1 MTGPAPSEEAIALLR
16 EQARQLDVEDLVD
29 LCYARASEPL
39 RTSVYLEALR
49 GRPGEQAQVAAC
61 LLCFDLARRGDER
74 REAEVQFLLPT
85 LEHLF
90 ASSSPTSS
98 SSSSSSSPASS
109 PTNEPPRAVRALI
122 EKSDVVAGLWAAL
135 VDHAARRDPR
145 LKEALPEID
154 TGPVVELDLFD
165 ASEIAELEDGF
176 FDFDIDLAVDDEALA
191 AFDEGLVKIVP
202 PQPEVLFS
210 SDSGSDLERLEKL
223 RDHCW
228 SFASRVP
235 VAAELHAMT
244 LLFLATH
251 TRAVG
256 LFGRRNKRRDRALI
270 DGLTAFLSLPA
281 PPSQAAAW
289 FAPSDLPGAEEH
301 AWSKIA
307 ELLLDVTSMV
317 GADAEDQ
324 NEGRPAAAGRA
335 PRAPRD
341 TRSVDRWAADVAA
354 GYQADARSARIAQRL
369 AEGGERRRRR

>member
-1 MTGPAPSEEAIALLR
+1 MTGPAAPSEEAIALLR

-39 RTSVYLEALR
+39 RTSIYLEALR

-90 ASSSPTSS
+90 AGSSSTAAAAPT
-98 SSSSSSSPASS
+98 
-109 PTNEPPRAVRALI
+109 EPPRPVRALI
-122 EKSDVVAGLWAAL
+122 EKSAVVGELWSAL
-135 VDHAARRDPR
+135 VEHAARRDPR
-145 LKEALPEID
+145 MKEALPEID
-154 TGPVVELDLFD
+154 AGPVVELDLFD
-165 ASEIAELEDGF
+165 ASEIAELETGF
-176 FDFDIDLAVDDEALA
+176 YDFDIDLAVDDEALA

-202 PQPEVLFS
+202 PQPAVLFS
-210 SDSGSDLERLEKL
+210 SDSGSDIERLETL

-228 SFASRVP
+228 SFAARVP

-289 FAPSDLPGAEEH
+289 FAASDLPGAEEH

-307 ELLLDVTSMV
+307 ELLLDVAGMV
-317 GADAEDQ
+317 GADADKANQ
-324 NEGRPAAAGRA
+324 GRPAAAGHS
-335 PRAPRD
+335 PRTPRD
-341 TRSVDRWAADVAA
+341 TRSADRWAADVA
-354 GYQADARSARIAQRL
+354 GDYQTDQRSARIAQRL
-369 AEGGERRRRR
+369 AEGLERRRRR

>member
-1 MTGPAPSEEAIALLR
+1 MIGPAAPSEEAIALLR

-29 LCYARASEPL
+29 LCYARASEAL

-90 ASSSPTSS
+90 SSSTPSE
-98 SSSSSSSPASS
+98 A
-109 PTNEPPRAVRALI
+109 PRAVRALI
-122 EKSDVVAGLWAAL
+122 EKSAVVGELWGAL

-145 LKEALPEID
+145 TKEALPEIE

-165 ASEIAELEDGF
+165 ASEIAELEDGVY
-176 FDFDIDLAVDDEALA
+176 DFDIDLAVDDEALA
-191 AFDEGLVKIVP
+191 AFDEGLVKLVP
-202 PQPEVLFS
+202 PQPGVLFS

-228 SFASRVP
+228 SFAARVP

-244 LLFLATH
+244 LLFLSTH

-281 PPSQAAAW
+281 PPSEAAAW
-289 FAPSDLPGAEEH
+289 FASSDLPGAEDH

-307 ELLLDVTSMV
+307 ELLIDVASMV
-317 GADAEDQ
+317 GEDAEGQ
-324 NEGRPAAAGRA
+324 HEGRPAAAGRS

-341 TRSVDRWAADVAA
+341 TRSADRWAADVAA
-354 GYQADARSARIAQRL
+354 EYLADTRSARIPQRL

>member
-1 MTGPAPSEEAIALLR
+1 MIGPAAPSEEAIALLR

-90 ASSSPTSS
+90 STSGSSSP
-98 SSSSSSSPASS
+98 SPAV
-109 PTNEPPRAVRALI
+109 EPPRAVRALI
-122 EKSDVVAGLWAAL
+122 EKSAVVGDLWTAL

-145 LKEALPEID
+145 MKEALPEID

-165 ASEIAELEDGF
+165 ANEIAELEDGF
-176 FDFDIDLAVDDEALA
+176 YDFEIDLAVDEEALA
-191 AFDEGLVKIVP
+191 AFDAGLVKLVP
-202 PQPEVLFS
+202 PQPGLLFS

-228 SFASRVP
+228 SFAARVP

-244 LLFLATH
+244 LLFLSTH

-281 PPSQAAAW
+281 PPSEAAAW

-307 ELLLDVTSMV
+307 ELLLDVAAMV
-317 GADAEDQ
+317 GADADGQ
-324 NEGRPAAAGRA
+324 HGGRPAAAGRS
-335 PRAPRD
+335 PQAPRD
-341 TRSVDRWAADVAA
+341 TRSADRWAADIAA
-354 GYQADARSARIAQRL
+354 DYQADVRSARIPQRL

>member
-1 MTGPAPSEEAIALLR
+1 MRLPMTAAAPSAEAIALLR

-39 RTSVYLEALR
+39 RTSIYLEALR

-90 ASSSPTSS
+90 ATS
-98 SSSSSSSPASS
+98 
-109 PTNEPPRAVRALI
+109 TTMEPPRAVCALLD
-122 EKSDVVAGLWAAL
+122 KSAAIGELWTAL

-145 LKEALPEID
+145 MSEALPELD
-154 TGPVVELDLFD
+154 VGPVIELDLFD
-165 ASEIAELEDGF
+165 ASEIADLEGGF
-176 FDFDIDLAVDDEALA
+176 LDIDFELAVDEEALA
-191 AFDEGLVKIVP
+191 AFDEGFVKLVP
-202 PQPEVLFS
+202 PRPGLLFS

-223 RDHCW
+223 RDHCQ
-228 SFASRVP
+228 SFAARVP

-256 LFGRRNKRRDRALI
+256 LFGRRNKRRDRALG
-270 DGLTAFLSLPA
+270 DGLTAFLSLPS
-281 PPSQAAAW
+281 PPAEAAAW
-289 FAPSDLPGAEEH
+289 FAQSDLPGAEEH

-307 ELLLDVTSMV
+307 ELLLDVAAMV
-317 GADAEDQ
+317 GADGDLRHD
-324 NEGRPAAAGRA
+324 GRPAAVGPS
-335 PRAPRD
+335 PRTPRD
-341 TRSVDRWAADVAA
+341 TRSADAWAAATADV
-354 GYQADARSARIAQRL
+354 YQADQRSARIPARL
-369 AEGGERRRRR
+369 DEHGERRRRR